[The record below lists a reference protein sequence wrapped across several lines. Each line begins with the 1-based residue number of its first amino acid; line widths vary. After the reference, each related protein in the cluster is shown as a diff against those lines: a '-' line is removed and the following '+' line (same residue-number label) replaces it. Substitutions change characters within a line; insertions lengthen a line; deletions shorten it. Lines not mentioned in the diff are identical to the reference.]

1 MNCFTTGR
9 TLAVAVLLTGAAFK
23 ITTAS
28 SPAPPRI
35 TPTPKTADTKTVPPV
50 NSAAGELILRRGG
63 KEVGV
68 CPLQH
73 TAVEANIA
81 GFVARVHVQQKFR
94 NTAKEPVEA
103 IYTFP
108 LPDDAAVD
116 DMTMKIGKR
125 LVKGQIKK
133 REEARAIYEA
143 AKSAGQAAAL
153 LDQERPNIFTQ
164 SVANLMPG
172 EDVTIDISFVNTLKY
187 DDGQYEWAF
196 PTVVGPRYTGGSSA
210 GQNPEK
216 ITPPIALKNT
226 RAGHDISIKVNL
238 DAGLPLQEV
247 SSPLHPIDVQKQG
260 ARRAVV
266 QLQNAATLP
275 NKDFILRYKVAGER
289 VQSGIIAYAPSGAD
303 GGYFTLILQPPDA
316 PKSEEIAPKEMVFVI
331 DQTGSQMGW
340 PLEKAKETMRH
351 CLRNLNPG
359 DTFQLIGFTTEVFP
373 CFPAPVQASKA
384 NVEKAIA
391 WLEPIA
397 GAGGTDILKAADYAL
412 KLPADPKRPRIIC
425 QMTDGYVGNDQE
437 IIKHVGAHRG
447 QARVFPFGVGN
458 SVNRYLIDGMARE
471 GRGVAQYVTLNEDG
485 KAAAQKFYDRVAQP
499 LLLDVSVD
507 WGGLPVED
515 VLPRHIPDV
524 FSSAPIILKGRYK
537 RGMKGEII
545 VRGLLRGQPWE
556 EAIPITLP
564 EEPTESAEALPS
576 LWAREKINDIEYEG
590 ARGNATET
598 TSKVTTLA
606 LEYRLMSPY
615 TSFVAV
621 EQRVVNIGG
630 KQRTINVPVEMP
642 EGVSYEGIFGAE
654 AKNVAALGMLYGLS
668 ASGGSG
674 GGASRSRG
682 ATRAT
687 LVPRTATG
695 QTVLGR
701 SGTVAA
707 GAVPASPAPQGSPG
721 PQGAQGAPGPVILS
735 PVPSPTLTAQK
746 SVLENRESLSD
757 GSVVKFDSADFKKQ
771 LEKMKPEERKATL
784 RGLKLSAPLQK
795 APLPGIKNGRIEVQ
809 IWLDSLPA
817 DGLKKL
823 KAAGFEWAATLTPNK
838 LLLGTVSVAKLDTL
852 LELSFVRRVEQPQF
866 TS

>member
-9 TLAVAVLLTGAAFK
+9 TLAVAVLLTGAAFR
-23 ITTAS
+23 ITIAS
-28 SPAPPRI
+28 SPPPPLI
-35 TPTPKTADTKTVPPV
+35 PPTPKTADTKTIPPV

-187 DDGQYEWAF
+187 DDGQYEWAL
-196 PTVVGPRYTGGSSA
+196 PTVVGPRYTGGASA

-216 ITPPIALKNT
+216 ITPPIAVKNT

-260 ARRAVV
+260 ARRALV

-316 PKSEEIAPKEMVFVI
+316 PKSEEVAPKEMVFVI

-373 CFPAPVQASKA
+373 CFPAPVEASKA

-397 GAGGTDILKAADYAL
+397 GAGGTDILKAANYAL

-437 IIKHVGAHRG
+437 TIKHVGAHRG

-598 TSKVTTLA
+598 TSKVTSLA

-642 EGVSYEGIFGAE
+642 EGVNYEGIFGAE
-654 AKNVAALGMLYGLS
+654 TKNLAVLGMSYSLS

-674 GGASRSRG
+674 GGRG
-682 ATRAT
+682 ATRAA
-687 LVPRTATG
+687 LVPRTATS
-695 QTVLGR
+695 QTVLRR

-707 GAVPASPAPQGSPG
+707 GAVPASPAPQGLSG
-721 PQGAQGAPGPVILS
+721 PQGAPGPVISS
-735 PVPSPTLTAQK
+735 PVPAPGLLAKK
-746 SVLENRESLSD
+746 SEALAEKSQTDGTSLLL
-757 GSVVKFDSADFKKQ
+757 DSADFKKQ

-795 APLPGIKNGRIEVQ
+795 APLPGVKNGRIEVQ
-809 IWLDSLPA
+809 IWLSSLPA

-838 LLLGTVSVAKLDTL
+838 LLLGTVSVAKLDVL